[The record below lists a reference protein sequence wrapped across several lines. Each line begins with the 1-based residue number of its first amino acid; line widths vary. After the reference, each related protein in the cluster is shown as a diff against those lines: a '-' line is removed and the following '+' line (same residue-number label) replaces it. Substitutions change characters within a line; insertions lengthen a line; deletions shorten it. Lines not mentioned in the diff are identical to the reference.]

1 LTYVPS
7 IFDAHNRLQIEIV
20 KLIQLR

>member
-7 IFDAHNRLQIEIV
+7 IFDAHNRLPIEIV